1 MGWFTVG
8 LRLVYGWFR
17 GLWLQEKAGEV
28 HERVIGGFRKDWTVS
43 GKAVWFQEVPGGF
56 RKG

>member
-1 MGWFTVG
+1 MVAG
-8 LRLVYGWFR
+8 
-17 GLWLQEKAGEV
+17 KAGEV

-43 GKAVWFQEVPGGF
+43 GKAVWFQEVLGGF